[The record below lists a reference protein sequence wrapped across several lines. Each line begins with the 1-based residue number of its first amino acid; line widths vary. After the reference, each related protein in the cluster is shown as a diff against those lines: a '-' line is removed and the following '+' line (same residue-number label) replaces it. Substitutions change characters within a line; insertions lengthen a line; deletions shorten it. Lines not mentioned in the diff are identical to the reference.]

1 MAAAEP
7 TMSPDLPPN
16 SVAVVLGTRPEI
28 IKLAH
33 IIALLGPAARVIHTG
48 QHYDA
53 NLSEV
58 FFGAFG
64 LAPPSRFLEVGG
76 EPRGIQ
82 IGEATSRLTRLFED
96 DPPRAVVVQGDTN
109 AVLAGALAANATET
123 PLVHVEAG
131 LRSYDRAMPE
141 EHNRVICDH
150 LSDLCLAPTETS
162 ASNLAGE
169 GIEGERVAVTGNTVV
184 EALGALLPTSAERA
198 RVLARYC
205 LAPNGFILSTFHRP
219 ENVDH
224 PQTWKAILSDLAGV
238 SLPVLLPLHP
248 RSRQRAASFGLGP
261 LLDQLQVVDPLPYPE
276 FLSLLAECALA
287 VSDSGGVQEEVSVV
301 KRPMV
306 VVRNST
312 ERPEVL
318 GTFAV
323 LRKPGDG
330 VGEAITQILETLDYT
345 HRRLADTP
353 TPYGDGT
360 ASLRSVALIERLVST

>member
-1 MAAAEP
+1 
-7 TMSPDLPPN
+7 MSADLPPG

-33 IIALLGPAARVIHTG
+33 IIGLLGPAARVIHTG

-53 NLSEV
+53 NLSAV
-58 FFGAFG
+58 FFQAFG
-64 LAPPSRFLEVGG
+64 LPLPTRFLEVGG

-82 IGEATSRLTRLFED
+82 IGEATSRLTRMFLD

-109 AVLAGALAANATET
+109 AVLAGSLAANATDI

-141 EHNRVICDH
+141 EHNRVVCDH

-162 ASNLAGE
+162 GSNLAKE
-169 GIEGERVAVTGNTVV
+169 GIGGSRVAITGNPVV
-184 EALGALLPTSAERA
+184 EALNSLLPPADRRAE
-198 RVLARYC
+198 LLSRYG
-205 LAPNGFILSTFHRP
+205 LAPNSFILSTFHRP
-219 ENVDH
+219 ENVDD
-224 PQTWKAILSDLAGV
+224 PGTWGTILSDLADLP
-238 SLPVLLPLHP
+238 LPVVLPLHP

-261 LLDQLQVVDPLPYPE
+261 LLDRLQVVNPLPYPE

-323 LRKPGDG
+323 LRQPGENVD
-330 VGEAITQILETLDYT
+330 EAALQIIASLEET
-345 HRRLADTP
+345 HHQLAETP

-360 ASLRSVALIERLVST
+360 ASLRSVTLIERLVSA

>member
-7 TMSPDLPPN
+7 TMSVDLPPD

-33 IIALLGPAARVIHTG
+33 IIRLLGPAARVIHTG

-58 FFGAFG
+58 FFRAFG

-198 RVLARYC
+198 GVLARFC

-219 ENVDH
+219 ENVDQ
-224 PQTWKAILSDLAGV
+224 PQTWETILSDLAGL
-238 SLPVLLPLHP
+238 SLPVVLPLHP
-248 RSRQRAASFGLGP
+248 RSRQRASSFGLGP
-261 LLDQLQVVDPLPYPE
+261 LLDQLRVVDPLPYPE
-276 FLSLLAECALA
+276 FLALLAECALA

-312 ERPEVL
+312 ERPEVI

-323 LRKPGDG
+323 LRQPGEG
-330 VGEAITQILETLDYT
+330 VYEAITQIVETLDYT
-345 HRRLADTP
+345 HRRLSATP

-360 ASLRSVALIERLVST
+360 ASLRSVTLIERLAAK

>member
-1 MAAAEP
+1 MTA
-7 TMSPDLPPN
+7 DLP
-16 SVAVVLGTRPEI
+16 SGAVAIVLGTRPEI

-33 IIALLGPAARVIHTG
+33 IIKLLGPAARVIHTG

-53 NLSEV
+53 NLSAA
-58 FFGAFG
+58 FFRAFD
-64 LAPPSRFLEVGG
+64 LPLPTHFLEVGG

-82 IGEATSRLTRLFED
+82 IGEATSRLTRLFLN

-109 AVLAGALAANATET
+109 AVLAGSLAANATET
-123 PLVHVEAG
+123 LLVHVEAG

-141 EHNRVICDH
+141 EHNRVVCDH

-162 ASNLAGE
+162 ASNLAKE
-169 GIEGERVAVTGNTVV
+169 GIAGDRVAVTGNPVV
-184 EALGALLPTSAERA
+184 EALESLLPPPDQRA
-198 RVLARYC
+198 RILNRHG
-205 LAPNGFILSTFHRP
+205 LNPNGFILSTFHRP

-224 PQTWKAILSDLAGV
+224 PRTWKTILSDLARL
-238 SLPVLLPLHP
+238 SLPVVLPLHP
-248 RSRQRAASFGLGP
+248 RSRHRAASFGLQP
-261 LLDQLQVVDPLPYPE
+261 LLDRLRVVDPLPYPE

-301 KRPMV
+301 KRPML

-330 VGEAITQILETLDYT
+330 VNEAITQITETLDCT
-345 HRRLADTP
+345 HRRLANTP

-360 ASLRSVALIERLVST
+360 ASLRSVTLIEQLVSG

>member
-1 MAAAEP
+1 
-7 TMSPDLPPN
+7 
-16 SVAVVLGTRPEI
+16 
-28 IKLAH
+28 
-33 IIALLGPAARVIHTG
+33 
-48 QHYDA
+48 
-53 NLSEV
+53 
-58 FFGAFG
+58 
-64 LAPPSRFLEVGG
+64 
-76 EPRGIQ
+76 
-82 IGEATSRLTRLFED
+82 
-96 DPPRAVVVQGDTN
+96 
-109 AVLAGALAANATET
+109 
-123 PLVHVEAG
+123 
-131 LRSYDRAMPE
+131 MPE

-198 RVLARYC
+198 EVLARYC

-360 ASLRSVALIERLVST
+360 ASLRSVALIKRMVST

>member
-1 MAAAEP
+1 
-7 TMSPDLPPN
+7 MSTDLPAD

-33 IIALLGPAARVIHTG
+33 IIRLLGPAARVIHTG

-53 NLSEV
+53 NLSSV
-58 FFGAFG
+58 FFRAFD
-64 LAPPSRFLEVGG
+64 LPLPTLFLEVGG

-82 IGEATSRLTRLFED
+82 IGEATSRLTRMFQD

-109 AVLAGALAANATET
+109 AVLAGSLAANATET

-141 EHNRVICDH
+141 EHNRVLCDH

-162 ASNLAGE
+162 AANLAKE
-169 GIEGERVAVTGNTVV
+169 GIAGARVAVTGNPVV
-184 EALGALLPTSAERA
+184 EALHSLLPPARA
-198 RVLARYC
+198 RSDLLARFG
-205 LAPNGFILSTFHRP
+205 LKPNGFILSTFHRP

-224 PQTWKAILSDLAGV
+224 SRTWETILSDLAELP
-238 SLPVLLPLHP
+238 LPVVLPLHP

-261 LLDQLQVVDPLPYPE
+261 HLDRLRVVDPLPYPE
-276 FLSLLAECALA
+276 FLALLAECALA

-323 LRKPGDG
+323 LRKPREG
-330 VGEAITQILETLDYT
+330 VPEAITEILESPDYT
-345 HRRLADTP
+345 RRRLAAIP
-353 TPYGDGT
+353 SPYGDGT
-360 ASLRSVALIERLVST
+360 ASARSVTLIEKLLA

>member
-7 TMSPDLPPN
+7 TMSAGLPRD

-28 IKLAH
+28 IKLSH

-198 RVLARYC
+198 EVLARYC

-330 VGEAITQILETLDYT
+330 VGEAITLILETLDYT

-360 ASLRSVALIERLVST
+360 ASLRSVALIKRMVST

>member
-1 MAAAEP
+1 MAAVQP
-7 TMSPDLPPN
+7 GLRVDLPPS

-33 IIALLGPAARVIHTG
+33 IIRLLGPAARVIHTG

-64 LAPPSRFLEVGG
+64 LSPPGHYLEVGG
-76 EPRGIQ
+76 EHRGVQ
-82 IGEATSRLTRLFED
+82 IGEATTRLTRLLED
-96 DPPRAVVVQGDTN
+96 DPARAVVVQGDTN
-109 AVLAGALAANATET
+109 AVMAGALAANATET

-131 LRSYDRAMPE
+131 LRSHDRAMPE
-141 EHNRVICDH
+141 EHNRVVCDH
-150 LSDLCLAPTETS
+150 LSDLCLAPTQT
-162 ASNLAGE
+162 AAGKLEKE
-169 GIEGERVAVTGNTVV
+169 GITGDRVAVTGNTVV
-184 EALGALLPTSAERA
+184 EAVGTLLPEADRRAEA
-198 RVLARYC
+198 LARHG

-224 PQTWKAILSDLAGV
+224 PQTWKAILSDLARLP
-238 SLPVLLPLHP
+238 LPVVLALHP
-248 RSRQRAASFGLGP
+248 RSRRRVASFGLEP
-261 LLDQLQVVDPLPYPE
+261 LLDRLQVIDPLPYGE
-276 FLSLLAECALA
+276 FLALLAECALA
-287 VSDSGGVQEEVSVV
+287 VSDSGGLQEEVSVL

-312 ERPEVL
+312 ERPEVI

-323 LRKPGDG
+323 LRSPGDHID
-330 VGEAITQILETLDYT
+330 EAVTQIVETLEYT
-345 HRRLADTP
+345 HSRLAETP

-360 ASLRSVALIERLVST
+360 ASVRSVTLIEKLVAD